1 MLQAAAAS
9 PLQGFVQTEA
19 RGVSGYT
26 RLAGDETE
34 GEACG
39 SQKPRPSQG
48 ERGVLPMKRYSSA
61 GGDDSFSRR
70 TGSNLDE
77 ESFKLRAEIA
87 PLAARTSRYLRENK
101 WNVPR
106 MCSYFCCRWPSFYQL
121 FDGKRGAM
129 RALMPGERFC
139 AVVSDMRDHIC
150 ATDHDSTM
158 TQVTKSSLYRFLSC
172 ALGEWALVTQLL
184 NGSSSGLVVYPFVGM
199 GQSVAGVI
207 CSPPTLIDRSRT

>member
-1 MLQAAAAS
+1 MRAGRTPLGSPRDLQSGSSRTLQAPPTSYSPPKREATGAQPQATAARPPNPVLQAAAAS

-87 PLAARTSRYLRENK
+87 PLAARPQDTSARTSGTFRGCARTSAAAG
-101 WNVPR
+101 PHFIS
-106 MCSYFCCRWPSFYQL
+106 CST
-121 FDGKRGAM
+121 GKEAR
-129 RALMPGERFC
+129 C
-139 AVVSDMRDHIC
+139 A
-150 ATDHDSTM
+150 
-158 TQVTKSSLYRFLSC
+158 
-172 ALGEWALVTQLL
+172 
-184 NGSSSGLVVYPFVGM
+184 P
-199 GQSVAGVI
+199 
-207 CSPPTLIDRSRT
+207 